1 MHLLIQYAANSLV
14 SQRYTMEKKIDEI
27 KAYFNS
33 RVPAGRY
40 KQTTR
45 SSLADIDETEYQLLY
60 EFITSNIFYSKKSE
74 LLKQLLEHYQDRKS
88 LNSPL
93 PLIFRQAVYLLAY
106 ELCDGDYHNIAQKKA
121 LEDVGLAHNS
131 FSKWKMHPKEDYILA
146 QHYKNQLPLS
156 MPIYYQGQKNYA
168 LVHLVD
174 ELSKQVHYKTF
185 VDVFCGSGTVTLG
198 IQKYLNRNYY
208 MNDINDSRTNLINV
222 LRDNGEEF
230 LRYLSELMDRIRN
243 FLDENV
249 TDLNASF
256 IPIFPEVSNWEIIAL
271 SVINRI
277 LSIRNKKETM
287 PKKISDIDKVIPQKI
302 SIKDISVTDIEKYIN
317 ITRIEK
323 YIAESSKNVQVTFAE
338 GLCVFF
344 DKIIPDG
351 SVTPLQ
357 RAIATVYNDTF
368 SSRRKPSTNYLNA
381 FYSTLPYWSKVIK
394 EFQSFNITTL
404 NEYDYL
410 AVEKFNSKDTLLYM
424 DSPYAGTVGYDDEG
438 YTLDDFQ
445 KLCDTLKNFKGKW
458 IFSCRATV
466 VYKSKLEPEETEV
479 VDNVDTYWSW
489 IYEEDSEFDRKA
501 AAIRAVIEMYRPLA
515 PNVAFIRLAEDDD
528 EFFFEK
534 VSDPK
539 EVMFFN
545 FEATAPDIQEFYKR
559 IHGKVPKS
567 RYGCTG
573 ESVCRILSYEE
584 FYPLARKCLAHF
596 DGIK

>member
-1 MHLLIQYAANSLV
+1 MNDNLKTIVHDYYNTKAPVLPYWRTARDEAATLSP
-14 SQRYTMEKKIDEI
+14 E
-27 KAYFNS
+27 
-33 RVPAGRY
+33 
-40 KQTTR
+40 
-45 SSLADIDETEYQLLY
+45 EYELLY
-60 EFITSNIFYSKKSE
+60 QIAITEPIYSKKVK
-74 LLKQLLEHYQDRKS
+74 LLQKTLQHYQDRKS
-88 LNSPL
+88 CNSPL

-208 MNDINDSRTNLINV
+208 MNDINASRTNLINI
-222 LRDNGEEF
+222 LRDNSEEF
-230 LRYLSELMDRIRN
+230 LRYLSELMARIRN
-243 FLDENV
+243 FSGENIP
-249 TDLNASF
+249 DLNASF
-256 IPIFPEVSNWEIIAL
+256 MPIFPEVSNWKIIAL
-271 SVINRI
+271 RIISQI
-277 LSIRNKKETM
+277 LSTRKSKKSS
-287 PKKISDIDKVIPQKI
+287 PKTLPENISDIALVIPTNI
-302 SIKDISVTDIEKYIN
+302 AIKDISITNIEKYIT

-323 YIAESSKNVQVTFAE
+323 YIAESSNDIQLEFAE

-344 DKIIPDG
+344 DKIIPDD
-351 SVTPLQ
+351 SVKPLPQ
-357 RAIATVYNDTF
+357 AIATVYKDTF
-368 SSRRKPSTNYLNA
+368 SSQRAPKVSLLKQ
-381 FYSTLPYWSKVIK
+381 FFSTLSYWEKVIK
-394 EFQSFNITTL
+394 EFQSFNIFTM
-404 NEYDYL
+404 NQYDYL
-410 AVEKFNSKDTLLYM
+410 AVEQFNSEDTLLYM